1 MLTFHYNKDLK
12 KNTQS
17 REKYLREQVIKIA
30 NEPQPEQ
37 RSPEWYLMRESM
49 VTASDWGTIL
59 GENHY
64 AKSESVLLKKCDP
77 NAPFIS
83 NDAMKWGI
91 KYEAVAVQIYEHR
104 NKTKV
109 LEFGCLRHPIYS
121 FLGAS
126 PDGITEDGTMVEIK
140 CPSSREITGEPPS
153 YYWCQVQGQ
162 LEVCELDRCD
172 FLECNIKE
180 YIDESDYDNDNF
192 YHTNGNEKGVV
203 AEFFKI
209 SDKTFFFEY
218 SPVGIIGNEL
228 TQWKGEME
236 NKYSGNICFAAFS
249 YWYLERVSC
258 VPIYRN
264 QEWFYKAL
272 PQLNDFWNKVLYYRE
287 VGLDKLKEDLQKVKD
302 DKKMV
307 REERREEKAKKEK
320 EKPKR
325 KKNETIILDADIRN
339 FITVEKKPEI
349 IINSTSSS
357 DNDMEYDEDD
367 KTVSSAKYSLFS
379 NN

>member
-1 MLTFHYNKDLK
+1 
-12 KNTQS
+12 
-17 REKYLREQVIKIA
+17 
-30 NEPQPEQ
+30 
-37 RSPEWYLMRESM
+37 
-49 VTASDWGTIL
+49 
-59 GENHY
+59 
-64 AKSESVLLKKCDP
+64 
-77 NAPFIS
+77 
-83 NDAMKWGI
+83 
-91 KYEAVAVQIYEHR
+91 
-104 NKTKV
+104 
-109 LEFGCLRHPIYS
+109 
-121 FLGAS
+121 
-126 PDGITEDGTMVEIK
+126 
-140 CPSSREITGEPPS
+140 
-153 YYWCQVQGQ
+153 
-162 LEVCELDRCD
+162 
-172 FLECNIKE
+172 
-180 YIDESDYDNDNF
+180 
-192 YHTNGNEKGVV
+192 
-203 AEFFKI
+203 
-209 SDKTFFFEY
+209 
-218 SPVGIIGNEL
+218 
-228 TQWKGEME
+228 
-236 NKYSGNICFAAFS
+236 
-249 YWYLERVSC
+249 LERVSC

-287 VGLDKLKEDLQKVKD
+287 VGLDKLKGDLQKVKD